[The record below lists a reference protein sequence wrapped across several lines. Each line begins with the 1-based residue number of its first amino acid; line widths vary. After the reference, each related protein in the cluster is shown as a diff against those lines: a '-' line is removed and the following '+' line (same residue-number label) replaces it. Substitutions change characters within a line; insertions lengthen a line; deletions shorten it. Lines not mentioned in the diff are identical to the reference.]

1 METYIKCSVTW
12 EDKGCHLVV
21 DPLACKY
28 RVFASEL
35 IGTSPATE

>member
-1 METYIKCSVTW
+1 MKFSVIW

-28 RVFASEL
+28 RVSASEL